1 MINYPMK
8 KFISFIKSSG
18 NANSRFKNLEYD
30 KETQIPYVRCN
41 TCNNEMM
48 AGFKD
53 KATGKFH
60 GLELLY
66 SEEEISLFAKA
77 CGVEKVDKGY

>member
-1 MINYPMK
+1 MPKLFNNLFHKQP
-8 KFISFIKSSG
+8 
-18 NANSRFKNLEYD
+18 SRFSDLHYD
-30 KETQIPYVRCN
+30 QNTQIPYIRCN
-41 TCNNEMM
+41 TCNSEMM

-66 SEEEISLFAKA
+66 SDADVELFARG
-77 CGVEKVDKGY
+77 CGVERVDKGY